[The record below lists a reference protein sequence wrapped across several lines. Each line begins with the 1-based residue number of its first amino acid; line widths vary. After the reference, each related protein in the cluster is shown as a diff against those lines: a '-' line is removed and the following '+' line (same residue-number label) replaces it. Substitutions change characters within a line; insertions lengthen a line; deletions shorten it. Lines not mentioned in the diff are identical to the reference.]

1 MAAEIE
7 RKFLL
12 SEPLRQL
19 QGSHGREIEQ
29 GYLAYA
35 DGAEV
40 RLRREEDR
48 HLLTVKRGRGEVR
61 EEIEFP
67 LGHVCSRCSGR

>member
-12 SEPLRQL
+12 DEPPERLAGHAGKR
-19 QGSHGREIEQ
+19 IEQ
-29 GYLAYA
+29 GYLAYG
-35 DGAEV
+35 DGVEV

-48 HLLTVKRGRGEVR
+48 
-61 EEIEFP
+61 P
-67 LGHVCSRCSGR
+67 C